1 MEISDLIL
9 FLSKRLK
16 ICLLYTEKNYV
27 GFMHCLIK
35 TTWLDTNLE
44 TAWEFFS
51 SPDNL
56 AVITPKNLDFHIL
69 DRSLSKEM
77 FAGQIIEY
85 TVRPFPFFKVHW
97 VTEISHVEHLKM
109 FVDEQR
115 FGPYAFWHHKHF
127 FTHEAGRV
135 KMVDIVHYKLPFG
148 FLGRL
153 IEPFIVRPRL
163 EEIFAYREKTIQ
175 KLFH

>member
-1 MEISDLIL
+1 
-9 FLSKRLK
+9 
-16 ICLLYTEKNYV
+16 
-27 GFMHCLIK
+27 MHCLIK
-35 TTWLDTNLE
+35 TTWLNTNLQ

-56 AVITPKNLDFHIL
+56 AVITPENLDFHIL

-97 VTEISHVEHLKM
+97 VTEISHVEPLKM

-127 FTHEAGRV
+127 FTQEGSRV

-148 FLGRL
+148 CLGRMV
-153 IEPFIVRPRL
+153 EPFVVKPRL
-163 EEIFAYREKTIQ
+163 EEIFAFREKTIQ
-175 KLFH
+175 KLFPSK